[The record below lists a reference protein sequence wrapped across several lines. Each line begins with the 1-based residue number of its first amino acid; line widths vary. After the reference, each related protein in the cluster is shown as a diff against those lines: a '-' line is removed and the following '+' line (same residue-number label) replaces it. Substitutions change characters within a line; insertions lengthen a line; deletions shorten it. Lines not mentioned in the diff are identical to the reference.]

1 MHEMSC
7 PEVVENHRI
16 LYRSSEIASILKL
29 RACPQAR
36 MLSHLIDFVKS
47 SGLSI
52 QRYISFVFLIIS
64 VHCNFL
70 IVV

>member
-1 MHEMSC
+1 
-7 PEVVENHRI
+7 
-16 LYRSSEIASILKL
+16 
-29 RACPQAR
+29 
-36 MLSHLIDFVKS
+36 MLSHLSDFVKS